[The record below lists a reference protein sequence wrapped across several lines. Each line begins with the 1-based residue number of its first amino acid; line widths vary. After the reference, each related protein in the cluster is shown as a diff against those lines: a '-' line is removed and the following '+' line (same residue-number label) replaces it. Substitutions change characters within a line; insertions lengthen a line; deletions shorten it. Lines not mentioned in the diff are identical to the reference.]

1 MTLPNIIT
9 LFRILLVPVFVGAL
23 LYYHRSYRAGEPVDA
38 YWMIALGSFVTA
50 SVSDALDGF
59 IARRFNMRSHLG
71 SILDPLADKALLVS
85 ALVVLGWIDTDLAQ
99 LPLWFVVLVLGRDLF
114 LVIGSVV
121 LQIYVSDFKVKPHWV
136 GKVSTALMMV
146 SVSMVLLKF
155 DSTWVDP
162 VVYLGGGFTLA
173 SFAVYLTRGLQALSG
188 SDASAPPR
196 R

>member
-9 LFRILLVPVFVGAL
+9 LFRFLLVPVFVGAL
-23 LYYHRSYRAGEPVDA
+23 LYYHRSFREGAPVDA

-59 IARRFNMRSHLG
+59 IARRFNLRSHLG
-71 SILDPLADKALLVS
+71 AILDPLADKALLVS

-114 LVIGSVV
+114 LVMGTVV
-121 LQIYVSDFKVKPHWV
+121 LQVYVSDFKVKPHWA
-136 GKVSTALMMV
+136 GKVATALMMV
-146 SVSMVLLKF
+146 AVSMVLLKF

-162 VVYLGGGFTLA
+162 VVYLGGLFTLV
-173 SFAVYLTRGLQALSG
+173 SLVVYLVTGLRALAG
-188 SDASAPPR
+188 SDVGSPPR